1 MVKQSTLLFKINQD
15 KMETKIT
22 SVNQVNIAEIQSEN
36 IEIYNA
42 QDAIDIFGNCVY
54 QGISKI
60 ILHEKNIVPELFDL
74 KTGIAGEVFQK
85 CSNYR
90 VQLAIVGDFSK
101 FKSKSLHDFIYES
114 NKHHQINFV
123 SSTDEAIEKL
133 VKY

>member
-1 MVKQSTLLFKINQD
+1 MK
-15 KMETKIT
+15 TKII
-22 SVNQVNIAEIQSEN
+22 NINEIYIAEIQSDKV
-36 IEIYNA
+36 EINNV
-42 QDAIDIFGNCVY
+42 QDALDIFGNCVY